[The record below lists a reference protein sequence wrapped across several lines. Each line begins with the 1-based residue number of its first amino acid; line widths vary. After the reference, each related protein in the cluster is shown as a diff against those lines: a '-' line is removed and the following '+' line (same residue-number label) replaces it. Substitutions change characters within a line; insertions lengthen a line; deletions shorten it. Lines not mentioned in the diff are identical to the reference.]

1 MEVNDE
7 VRGGRRT
14 QAERTAAT
22 RAALISAARELF
34 AAHGYAEIGTQA
46 IVEAAG
52 VTRGALYHQ
61 FGDKRGLFEAVF
73 DAVEEETISGAARAV
88 LEAGELDPVDAML
101 LAVDTF
107 MAAIAEP
114 GVTRITM
121 IDAPAVL
128 GWEGW
133 RARGEKYG
141 LAVIEGLITQAVEK
155 GWMAPQPVRPVAHV
169 ILGMLDES
177 ALYITRADDPDSA
190 LADIRAVIAQFI
202 RSLMLPA
209 VRGGAPGAPPA
220 DSSPPP
226 PRR

>member
-1 MEVNDE
+1 MEVNGE
-7 VRGGRRT
+7 ERGGRRT

-22 RAALISAARELF
+22 RAALIAAARTLF
-34 AAHGYAEIGTQA
+34 ADHGYAGVGTQA

-73 DAVEEETISGAARAV
+73 DAVEEETISGAAQAV
-88 LEAGELDPVDAML
+88 LAAGDLEPVDTML

-107 MAAIAEP
+107 MEAIAAP
-114 GVTRITM
+114 GITRITM

-141 LAVIEGLITQAVEK
+141 LAVIEGLLAQAIEQ
-155 GWMAPQPVRPVAHV
+155 GWMAPQPVRPLAHV

-177 ALYITRADDPDSA
+177 ALYVTRADDRDTA
-190 LADIRAVIAQFI
+190 LAEVRAVIAQF
-202 RSLMLPA
+202 
-209 VRGGAPGAPPA
+209 VRGLMRPA
-220 DSSPPP
+220 
-226 PRR
+226 

>member
-1 MEVNDE
+1 MEVNGE
-7 VRGGRRT
+7 GRGGRRT

-22 RAALISAARELF
+22 RAALIVAARALF
-34 AAHGYAEIGTQA
+34 AEHGYAGVGTQA

-73 DAVEEETISGAARAV
+73 DAVEEETIAGAAQAV
-88 LEAGELDPVDAML
+88 LAAGELDPVETML
-101 LAVDTF
+101 LAVDAF
-107 MAAIAEP
+107 MEAIAAP
-114 GVTRITM
+114 GITRITM

-141 LAVIEGLITQAVEK
+141 LAVIEGLIARAIERD
-155 GWMAPQPVRPVAHV
+155 WMAAQPVRPLAHV

-177 ALYITRADDPDSA
+177 ALYVTRADDRDAA
-190 LADIRAVIAQFI
+190 LAEVRAVIAQF
-202 RSLMLPA
+202 
-209 VRGGAPGAPPA
+209 VRGLMRPA
-220 DSSPPP
+220 
-226 PRR
+226 

>member
-1 MEVNDE
+1 MEVNGED
-7 VRGGRRT
+7 RGGRRT

-22 RAALISAARELF
+22 RAALIAAARTLF
-34 AAHGYAEIGTQA
+34 AERGYAGVGTQA

-73 DAVEEETISGAARAV
+73 DAVEEETISSAARAV
-88 LEAGELDPVDAML
+88 LAAGDLDPVDSML

-107 MAAIAEP
+107 LEAIAAP
-114 GVTRITM
+114 GITRITM

-141 LAVIEGLITQAVEK
+141 LAVIEGLVTRAVEQ
-155 GWMAPQPVRPVAHV
+155 GWMAPQPVRPLAHV

-177 ALYITRADDPDSA
+177 ALYVTRADDRDAASA
-190 LADIRAVIAQFI
+190 EVRAVIARFI
-202 RSLMLPA
+202 RALM
-209 VRGGAPGAPPA
+209 RT
-220 DSSPPP
+220 D
-226 PRR
+226 

>member
-1 MEVNDE
+1 MEVNGED
-7 VRGGRRT
+7 RGGRRT

-22 RAALISAARELF
+22 RTALIAAARELF
-34 AAHGYAEIGTQA
+34 AEHGYAGVGTQA

-73 DAVEEETISGAARAV
+73 DAVEEESIGAAGRAAV
-88 LEAGELDPVDAML
+88 AAAEDLGPVDTML
-101 LAVDTF
+101 VAVDTF
-107 MAAIAEP
+107 MAAIADP

-141 LAVIEGLITQAVEK
+141 LAVIESLLAGAMDQGHITPE
-155 GWMAPQPVRPVAHV
+155 PTRPLAHAL
-169 ILGMLDES
+169 LGMLDES
-177 ALYITRADDPDSA
+177 ALYITRAADPDAA
-190 LADIRAVIAQFI
+190 LAEMRAVIA
-202 RSLMLPA
+202 RVVRGLMLPH
-209 VRGGAPGAPPA
+209 
-220 DSSPPP
+220 
-226 PRR
+226 

>member
-1 MEVNDE
+1 MEVNGED
-7 VRGGRRT
+7 RGGRRT

-22 RAALISAARELF
+22 RTALIAAARGLF
-34 AAHGYAEIGTQA
+34 AEHGYAGVGTQA

-73 DAVEEETISGAARAV
+73 DAVEEETISGAAQAV
-88 LEAGELDPVDAML
+88 LAAGDLDPVDTML
-101 LAVDTF
+101 LAVDSF
-107 MAAIAEP
+107 MEAIAAP
-114 GVTRITM
+114 GITRITM

-141 LAVIEGLITQAVEK
+141 LAVIEALIAQAVDK
-155 GWMAPQPVRPVAHV
+155 GWMAPRPVRPLAHV

-177 ALYITRADDPDSA
+177 ALYVTRADDRDTA
-190 LADIRAVIAQFI
+190 LAEVRAVIAQF
-202 RSLMLPA
+202 
-209 VRGGAPGAPPA
+209 VRGLMRPE
-220 DSSPPP
+220 
-226 PRR
+226 

>member
-1 MEVNDE
+1 MEVNGE
-7 VRGGRRT
+7 ERGGRRT

-22 RAALISAARELF
+22 RAALIAAARTLF
-34 AAHGYAEIGTQA
+34 ADHGYADVGTQA

-73 DAVEEETISGAARAV
+73 DAVEEETISGAAQAV
-88 LEAGELDPVDAML
+88 LAAGDLDPVDTML
-101 LAVDTF
+101 LAVDSF
-107 MAAIAEP
+107 MEAIAAP
-114 GVTRITM
+114 GITRITM

-141 LAVIEGLITQAVEK
+141 LAVIEGLIAQAVEK
-155 GWMAPQPVRPVAHV
+155 GWMAPQPVRPLAHV

-177 ALYITRADDPDSA
+177 ALYVTRADDRDTA
-190 LADIRAVIAQFI
+190 LAEVRAVIAQF
-202 RSLMLPA
+202 
-209 VRGGAPGAPPA
+209 VRGLMRAE
-220 DSSPPP
+220 
-226 PRR
+226 

>member
-1 MEVNDE
+1 MEVNGED
-7 VRGGRRT
+7 RGGRRT

-22 RAALISAARELF
+22 RAALIAAARTLF
-34 AAHGYAEIGTQA
+34 ADHGYAGVGTQA
-46 IVEAAG
+46 IVDAAG

-73 DAVEEETISGAARAV
+73 DAVEEETISGAAHAV
-88 LEAGELDPVDAML
+88 LAAGDLDPVDTML

-107 MAAIAEP
+107 MEAIAAP
-114 GVTRITM
+114 GITRITM

-141 LAVIEGLITQAVEK
+141 LAVIEALITQAVDQD
-155 GWMAPQPVRPVAHV
+155 WMAPQPVRPLAHV

-177 ALYITRADDPDSA
+177 ALYVTRADDRDTA
-190 LADIRAVIAQFI
+190 LAEVRAVIAQF
-202 RSLMLPA
+202 
-209 VRGGAPGAPPA
+209 VRGLMH
-220 DSSPPP
+220 
-226 PRR
+226 PR

>member
-1 MEVNDE
+1 MEVNGED
-7 VRGGRRT
+7 RGGRRT

-22 RAALISAARELF
+22 RAALIAAARTLF
-34 AAHGYAEIGTQA
+34 AERGYAGVGTQA

-73 DAVEEETISGAARAV
+73 DAVEEETVSSAARAV
-88 LEAGELDPVDAML
+88 LAAGDLDPVDSML

-107 MAAIAEP
+107 LEAIAAP
-114 GVTRITM
+114 GITRITM

-141 LAVIEGLITQAVEK
+141 LAVIEGLVTRAVEQ
-155 GWMAPQPVRPVAHV
+155 GWMAPQPVRPLAHV

-177 ALYITRADDPDSA
+177 ALYVTRADDRDAASA
-190 LADIRAVIAQFI
+190 EVRAVIARFI
-202 RSLMLPA
+202 RALM
-209 VRGGAPGAPPA
+209 RT
-220 DSSPPP
+220 D
-226 PRR
+226 

>member
-1 MEVNDE
+1 MKVNGED
-7 VRGGRRT
+7 RSGRRT

-22 RAALISAARELF
+22 RAALINAARDLF
-34 AAHGYAEIGTQA
+34 AEHGYAGVGTQA
-46 IVEAAG
+46 IVDGAG

-73 DAVEEETISGAARAV
+73 DAVEEETIGGAARAV
-88 LEAGELDPVDAML
+88 LEAGDLDPVETML
-101 LAVDTF
+101 LAVDTY
-107 MAAIAEP
+107 MAAIAAP
-114 GVTRITM
+114 GITRITM

-128 GWEGW
+128 GWDGW

-141 LAVIEGLITQAVEK
+141 LAVIEALVADAIGK
-155 GWMAPQPVRPVAHV
+155 GHMAPQPTRPLAHV

-177 ALYITRADDPDSA
+177 ALYITRADEPDTA
-190 LADIRAVIAQFI
+190 LAEIRAVIAQFV
-202 RSLMLPA
+202 RSLMPPA
-209 VRGGAPGAPPA
+209 GRGGSPGPA

>member
-1 MEVNDE
+1 MEVNGED
-7 VRGGRRT
+7 RGSRRT

-22 RAALISAARELF
+22 RAALIAAARTLF
-34 AAHGYAEIGTQA
+34 AEHGYAGVGTQA

-73 DAVEEETISGAARAV
+73 DAVEEETISGAAQAV
-88 LEAGELDPVDAML
+88 LAAGDLDPVDTML

-107 MAAIAEP
+107 MEAIAAP
-114 GVTRITM
+114 GITRITM

-141 LAVIEGLITQAVEK
+141 LAVIEGLIGQAVEK
-155 GWMAPQPVRPVAHV
+155 GWMAPQPVRPLAHV

-177 ALYITRADDPDSA
+177 ALYVTRADDRDTA
-190 LADIRAVIAQFI
+190 LTEVRAVIAQF
-202 RSLMLPA
+202 
-209 VRGGAPGAPPA
+209 VRGLMRPE
-220 DSSPPP
+220 
-226 PRR
+226 